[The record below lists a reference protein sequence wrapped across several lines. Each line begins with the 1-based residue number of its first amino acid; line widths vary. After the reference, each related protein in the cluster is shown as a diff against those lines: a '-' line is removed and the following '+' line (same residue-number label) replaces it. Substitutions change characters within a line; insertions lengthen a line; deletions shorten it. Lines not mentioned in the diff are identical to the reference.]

1 MMKKIAPRKNQIL
14 SLNSIFV
21 ISPDQKHD
29 HHFTNCVQK
38 LLSEYLSSINC
49 EISVT
54 SMHALTDGCSSQYK
68 VDIVWGT

>member
-1 MMKKIAPRKNQIL
+1 MVYENTDIYIYTPNIVTEQF
-14 SLNSIFV
+14 FV

-49 EISVT
+49 EISVIKT
-54 SMHALTDGCSSQYK
+54 VQ
-68 VDIVWGT
+68 